1 MSEQFSSHSVRLTVS
16 HSTPSDPA
24 EGFSQPEDLMFNP
37 PQSDQICIGR
47 SPSNEIPLNHAAV
60 SGQHARIVRQGNE
73 FFLEELGSRN
83 GTILNGNRLAERES
97 KLLRSGDHIRIVP
110 YDIRFICGVEVYNQ
124 LPPTE
129 NTAMIRD
136 EMIRSVLGGVMGH
149 EDKPPKLI
157 VMTGGQASMQQ
168 FELSGMHA
176 DYRIGRAPQCD
187 LVIQDEN
194 ISREHAAVRRDPSGV
209 MIRDLQSRNGVVVN
223 GRRLARGVE
232 HPLRDRDEITLG
244 TAKLQYSDPEGAAL
258 AEMIGDVVTDPVAEQ
273 AAVSGAI
280 SVPQPNSPPPSG
292 VNLDGTGEA
301 EGGEFAENSE
311 AGEVIPGAD
320 GDMEVPAMGE
330 ADEASLE
337 AGEEGEAGETN
348 PEEGEAEDS
357 PVPVAPI
364 EEGLTSTQ
372 ITVIATVVILV
383 VLGAVWLFMFTG

>member
-1 MSEQFSSHSVRLTVS
+1 MSEQFSAQSVRLTVS
-16 HSTPSDPA
+16 HSTPSEPTEA
-24 EGFSQPEDLMFNP
+24 FAQPEDLMFNP
-37 PQSDQICIGR
+37 PQSDQICMGR

-83 GTILNGNRLAERES
+83 GTILNGTRLNERES

-110 YDIRFICGVEVYNQ
+110 YDIRFVCGVEVYNQ

-157 VMTGGQASMQQ
+157 VMSGGQASMQQ

-209 MIRDLQSRNGVVVN
+209 MIRDLNSRNGVVVN
-223 GRRLARGVE
+223 GRRLAKGVE
-232 HPLRDRDEITLG
+232 HALRDRDEITLG
-244 TAKLQYSDPEGAAL
+244 TAKLQFSDPEGAAL
-258 AEMIGDVVTDPVAEQ
+258 AEMIGDVVNDPVAEQ
-273 AAVSGAI
+273 AAVSGSI

-292 VNLDGTGEA
+292 VDVASMGEEGLG
-301 EGGEFAENSE
+301 EGGEALEANSSDAPEVPGLDAPSPDGANELGE
-311 AGEVIPGAD
+311 AGVNGE
-320 GDMEVPAMGE
+320 EGE
-330 ADEASLE
+330 ALGAEG
-337 AGEEGEAGETN
+337 GEEGEAG
-348 PEEGEAEDS
+348 GL
-357 PVPVAPI
+357 PVPVEP
-364 EEGLTSTQ
+364 GLTSTQ
-372 ITVIATVVILV
+372 ITVIATVVVLV
-383 VLGAVWLFMFTG
+383 VLGAVWLFMFSG